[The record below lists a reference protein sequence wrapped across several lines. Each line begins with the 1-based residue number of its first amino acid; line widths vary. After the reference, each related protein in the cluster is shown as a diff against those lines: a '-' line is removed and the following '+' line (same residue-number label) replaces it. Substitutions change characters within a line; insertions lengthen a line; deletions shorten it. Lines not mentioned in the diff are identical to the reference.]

1 MSELKIEN
9 VEVNPEFDI
18 WIYSEIS
25 KETRMDQDLMDE
37 LGERW
42 EKWKS
47 HLNARKLTN
56 AKGNNAYLLL
66 WLDKDVDSEIEGI
79 WQDSPTAGMSFH
91 NLAIT
96 MVMIAARHL
105 IPELD
110 QGQCAP
116 LPKPGPAVQDA
127 FESLGLS
134 WNPEGTLDHQFAVFT
149 HMPYKGGCP
158 ICFLSDSCPNSQTKQ
173 Q

>member
-25 KETRMDQDLMDE
+25 KETRIDQDLMDE
-37 LGERW
+37 LEERW
-42 EKWKS
+42 NTWKA

-56 AKGNNAYLLL
+56 AKSGNAYLLL

-96 MVMIAARHL
+96 MVMISARHL

-134 WNPEGTLDHQFAVFT
+134 WNAEGTLDHQFAVFT
-149 HMPYKGGCP
+149 HMPYKGGCA
-158 ICFLSDSCPNSQTKQ
+158 ICFLSDTCPNSQVKQ
-173 Q
+173 K